1 MSKREFLLSSAALSA
16 ATVLPAG
23 VASALQPGKEYRLVE
38 PPQRTA
44 VEAGQ
49 IEVLEFFWYACPHCY
64 SLHPFIETWA
74 AKLPD
79 DVVFRHVH
87 VQFRSPSHQ
96 QIHYT
101 LEAMGK
107 DKALGVKVFEAIHRE
122 RKRMRDESEI
132 QEWAKANGLDE
143 QAFMKVYSSFGV
155 RTQMKRA
162 SQATAAFGVD
172 GVPMIAVNGKYLTSP
187 SMTGSNEAAL
197 RVTDALIEMERKAA

>member
-1 MSKREFLLSSAALSA
+1 MSKREFLIATAGLSA
-16 ATVLPAG
+16 AAVLPVGFAQAAQAG
-23 VASALQPGKEYRLVE
+23 KDYRVVQ
-38 PPQRTA
+38 PPQRTS
-44 VEAGQ
+44 VPAGK

-64 SLHPFIETWA
+64 SLHPAIEAWA
-74 AKLPD
+74 KKLPE

-107 DKALGVKVFEAIHRE
+107 DKELGVKVFEAIHRE
-122 RKRMRDESEI
+122 RKRMRDEEEI
-132 QEWAKANGLDE
+132 FEWAKANGLDE
-143 QAFMKVYSSFGV
+143 QEFKKIYNSFGV

-197 RVTDALIEMERKAA
+197 RMTDTLIEMERKAA

>member
-1 MSKREFLLSSAALSA
+1 MSKRDFLISTAALSA
-16 ATVLPAG
+16 AAALPVGIAHAAEAG
-23 VASALQPGKEYRLVE
+23 KDYRVVQ
-38 PPQRTA
+38 PPQRTS
-44 VEAGQ
+44 VEAGK

-64 SLHPFIETWA
+64 SLHPLIEAWA
-74 AKLPD
+74 KKLPE

-107 DKALGVKVFEAIHRE
+107 DKILGVKVFEAIHGE
-122 RKRMRDESEI
+122 RKRMRDEDEI
-132 QEWAKANGLDE
+132 KEWAMANGLDGQE
-143 QAFMKVYSSFGV
+143 FMKIYSSFGV

-187 SMTGSNEAAL
+187 SMTGSNAAAL
-197 RVTDALIEMERKAA
+197 SMADTLIEMERKAA